1 MFQNLKTIIC
11 FGEVLWDMLP
21 TGHKPGGAPMN
32 VAIHLKRQG
41 LNPLI
46 VSCLG
51 HDADGHKLRTFIQES
66 GLNPD
71 HIQTD
76 DKLPTSR
83 VLVHLDSFKN
93 ASYEIC
99 EPVAWDN
106 IQFSNNLENLALNA
120 DLIVFGTL
128 AMRNE
133 NTRNTLLKFIEKSP
147 AKRFLDVNLRPPF
160 DKREVVEQMLFLADF
175 AKLNDDELKI
185 IAGWNQKAGTEKELI
200 HWFSE
205 FYSCSLVCVTRGAN
219 GAALLVGNQLF
230 EHPGFQVQAVDTVG
244 AGDSFLAG
252 LIARLSDGISP
263 DKALEYACATGA
275 YVASHHGAVPGYSV
289 RDIELL
295 IG

>member
-1 MFQNLKTIIC
+1 
-11 FGEVLWDMLP
+11 MLP
-21 TGHKPGGAPMN
+21 TGPKPGGAPMN

-51 HDADGHKLRTFIQES
+51 HDTDGQNLRTFIQES